1 MTKDIKFETV
11 NMKLSSGKIKEKAA
25 RELILS
31 NATEGWEL
39 VSAMPI
45 VSGLL
50 FKRERL
56 LMIFKKGA

>member
-1 MTKDIKFETV
+1 MAKDIKFETV

-25 RELILS
+25 KEHILN
-31 NATEGWEL
+31 NASEGWEL

-45 VSGLL
+45 ISGLF

-56 LMIFKKGA
+56 LMIFRKG

>member
-1 MTKDIKFETV
+1 MTTDIKFETV
-11 NMKLSSGKIKEKAA
+11 NMKLSSGKIKEQKA

-31 NATEGWEL
+31 NESQGWEL
-39 VSAMPI
+39 VAAMPI

-56 LMIFKKGA
+56 LMIFRKG

>member
-25 RELILS
+25 KDLILN
-31 NATEGWEL
+31 NASEGWEL
-39 VSAMPI
+39 AAAMPI
-45 VSGLL
+45 LSGMF

-56 LMIFKKGA
+56 LMIFKKG

>member
-25 RELILS
+25 KDLILN
-31 NATEGWEL
+31 NASEGWEL
-39 VSAMPI
+39 VTAMPI

-56 LMIFKKGA
+56 LMIFRKD

>member
-25 RELILS
+25 KDLILS
-31 NATEGWEL
+31 SASEGWEL
-39 VSAMPI
+39 VAAMPI
-45 VSGLL
+45 LSGMF

-56 LMIFKKGA
+56 LMIFKKQ